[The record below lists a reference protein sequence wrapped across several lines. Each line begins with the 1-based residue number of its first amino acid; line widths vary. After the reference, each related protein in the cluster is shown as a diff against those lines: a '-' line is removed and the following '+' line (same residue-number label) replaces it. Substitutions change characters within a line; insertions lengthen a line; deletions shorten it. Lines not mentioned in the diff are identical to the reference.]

1 MMPQLVTVRFR
12 GENGRTHRF
21 WVPVLPIALVLSP
34 LLILAA
40 VVAAIACL
48 IYRIDPVRALGGMWQ
63 LFTAMRGSRID
74 VEQGRMA
81 VLVTIS

>member
-1 MMPQLVTVRFR
+1 MMPQLVKVRIR
-12 GENGRTHRF
+12 GDNGRSHRF
-21 WVPVLPIALVLSP
+21 WVPVLPIVLVLSP

-48 IYRIDPVRALGGMWQ
+48 IYHINPFRALGGIWR
-63 LFTAMRGSRID
+63 LFSALRGSRID
-74 VEQGRMA
+74 VEHGRSA

>member
-1 MMPQLVTVRFR
+1 MMPQLVTVRIR
-12 GENGRTHRF
+12 SDKGRSHRF
-21 WVPVLPIALVLSP
+21 WVPVLPIVLVLSP

-48 IYRIDPVRALGGMWQ
+48 IYRINPFRALGGVWR
-63 LFTAMRGSRID
+63 LFSALPGSRVD
-74 VEQGRMA
+74 VEHGRSA

>member
-1 MMPQLVTVRFR
+1 MMPQLVTVRIR
-12 GENGRTHRF
+12 GNKGRSHRF

-40 VVAAIACL
+40 VVAATACV
-48 IYRIDPVRALGGMWQ
+48 IYRINPFQALGGMWR
-63 LFTAMRGSRID
+63 LLSALPGSRID
-74 VEQGRMA
+74 VEQGRTA